1 MFVAGKGRLMS
12 KHPISVFTKPWTEP
26 LPAMSDKLAA
36 LGLDGIELPV
46 RPGYQVTPENAAAG
60 LKDATRVLG
69 ASGLKIFS
77 VAGTADEPT
86 ITACGDS
93 GIPLIRVMA
102 PIDLEIGYVRSVEN
116 YRRHFD
122 ALLPAL
128 DRHGVTIGV
137 QNHYGCFVGSAVG
150 LLHLMDKYEPR
161 HVCAVLDM
169 AHCAV
174 DGEPAEMA
182 VDIVK
187 DKLYRQVNFKSAY
200 HQRVNGP
207 EDEAVF
213 KVKWTTHQHGGYSW
227 AEFARCLKKI
237 GFAGTL
243 CLPAEYSDPATKTQ
257 RMGDDVIPYLK
268 QDLAHLRSLVADW

>member
-1 MFVAGKGRLMS
+1 MAKQ
-12 KHPISVFTKPWTEP
+12 PISVFTKPWTEL
-26 LPAMSDKLAA
+26 LPAVADKVAS

-46 RPGYQVTPENAAAG
+46 RPGYQVAPENAAAG
-60 LKDATRVLG
+60 LADATRVLG

-77 VAGTADEPT
+77 VASTADEA
-86 ITACGDS
+86 IIAACGDS
-93 GIPLIRVMA
+93 GIPLIRIMA
-102 PIDLEIGYVRSVEN
+102 PIDLSLGYVRSIEN

-122 ALLPAL
+122 ALLPTL
-128 DRHGVTIGV
+128 DRHGVAIGV

-150 LLHLMDKYEPR
+150 LLHLIEKYDPR

-174 DGEPAEMA
+174 DGEPTAMA

-187 DKLYRQVNFKSAY
+187 DKLQHQVNFKSAY
-200 HQRVNGP
+200 HARVNGP
-207 EDEAVF
+207 EDEAVY

-227 AEFARCLKKI
+227 REFVDCLKKV
-237 GFAGTL
+237 GFTGTL
-243 CLPAEYSDPATKTQ
+243 CLPAEYSDPAGRPQ

-268 QDLAHLRSLVADW
+268 EDLAHLRSLVADS